1 MNPLKEYQNS
11 KFIRKFLI
19 EYSKKMSEN
28 EDVIQAF
35 TWKEVNKWIVKQEER
50 KRKHNEHA
58 KEYQRKR
65 YVSVKKN

>member
-1 MNPLKEYQNS
+1 MNPSKEYQNS

-35 TWKEVNKWIVKQEER
+35 TWKEVNKWIVKQ
-50 KRKHNEHA
+50 
-58 KEYQRKR
+58 
-65 YVSVKKN
+65 

>member
-50 KRKHNEHA
+50 KRNHNKYA
-58 KEYQRKR
+58 KESMRKR
-65 YVSVKKN
+65 RII